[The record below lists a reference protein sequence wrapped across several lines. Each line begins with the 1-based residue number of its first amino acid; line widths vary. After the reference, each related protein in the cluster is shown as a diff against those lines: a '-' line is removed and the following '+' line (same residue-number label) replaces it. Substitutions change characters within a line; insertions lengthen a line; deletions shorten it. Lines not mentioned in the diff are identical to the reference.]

1 MRGLRVAACV
11 VSVACGRHAPPS
23 NAKPPEAGISIALY
37 RSGKTSYGVVD
48 DRRHVEIRG
57 SSILLDNIDP
67 GASLASLVIET
78 ADPRLQIGPCTRER
92 LPDQVESNK
101 LAAYE
106 RHVEEMRRERRLPRR
121 YTRPAP
127 VPPKVTRV
135 AERFAPIVQCNVAGT
150 PGKYLVRIVY
160 VSTTLGYR
168 VQNDIEVHD
177 ATKARIESR
186 FAVVTPPWRAR
197 AEIVVFDGLP
207 GGAEPPRELTRGTV
221 TLDGGTS
228 ILQIPSR
235 EMPALLRR
243 VFEGVGFGDDGGEEN
258 YSNDTLS
265 VWSTLEVPHLQLAR
279 GQTRVHVDLDGE
291 DRWID
296 VPMQKDDRSAD
307 VSRDKKLDDEPLRIK
322 LWIDSTLRGTRQ
334 RMILQND
341 GVHMVEAVTLN
352 MSNAGDAPREVWLEE
367 HARPAKR
374 RMIERAW
381 PAKPSASGD
390 RIRNKVVVK
399 PGRVER
405 VGYTLVYDL

>member
-1 MRGLRVAACV
+1 MGFVKGVQEWSSGVRCLHLEALVTGSARGCARPGCWPREVQRQGGEFHSVQMHHTVRYVHAEFRRAAGVRGFGATACQINGPV
-11 VSVACGRHAPPS
+11 VQRASHAG
-23 NAKPPEAGISIALY
+23 AKHDALAQ
-37 RSGKTSYGVVD
+37 
-48 DRRHVEIRG
+48 
-57 SSILLDNIDP
+57 
-67 GASLASLVIET
+67 GAALV
-78 ADPRLQIGPCTRER
+78 R
-92 LPDQVESNK
+92 
-101 LAAYE
+101 AA
-106 RHVEEMRRERRLPRR
+106 
-121 YTRPAP
+121 
-127 VPPKVTRV
+127 
-135 AERFAPIVQCNVAGT
+135 VQQC
-150 PGKYLVRIVY
+150 KYLVRIVY

-177 ATKARIESR
+177 ATKATIESR

-197 AEIVVFDGLP
+197 AEMVVFDGLP

-258 YSNDTLS
+258 SSNDTLS

-296 VPMQKDDRSAD
+296 VPMQKDDRTAD
-307 VSRDKKLDDEPLRIK
+307 VTRDKKLDDEPLRIK